1 MIPQSFIQ
9 DLLSRVDIVDVV
21 DSAVKLRKAGA
32 NYSACCPF
40 HSEKTPSFT
49 VSPTKQFYHCFGCGA
64 HGTVISFMME
74 FHGLGFIDAVK
85 ELAQRVG
92 MTVPEPEHGAR
103 RAPEDG
109 GRPGLTDLLARAAR
123 WYKDQLR
130 NSETAIR
137 YLKGRGVS
145 GEIAARFGLGYAPEG
160 WQGLAAV
167 FPDYADNAL
176 VECGLVIRND
186 EGRRYD
192 RFRDR
197 VMFPIV
203 NSRGDIVGFGGR
215 VLGQGEP
222 KYLNSPETPVFEKGR
237 ELYGL
242 FQARQGIRAAGQVL
256 VVEGYMDVVAL
267 AQHGVGYAVATLGT
281 ATTPFHVQRLLRLAD
296 HVVFAFDGDRAGR
309 KAAWR
314 ALEVCLPVLADGKQ
328 VGFLFLPE
336 EDDPDSYVRAHGAEA
351 FEALVADAEPLSA
364 YLLRELKAGVDMNT
378 AEGRASFLKQ
388 AGELVAQV
396 VAPNLSLA
404 MRDAVARAAGLSL
417 AEIPGA
423 PPPRQDRPGWLGRP
437 KPLRQN
443 RAPTHHLRERTL
455 LRALVAR
462 PDLAGHCAEALEL
475 AGNPESWATVSE
487 LVHGIRDDT
496 LGRST
501 AALLQHLEDTG
512 RGELA
517 GSLQAEL
524 LERGDDYDF
533 AADLDNLLARLR
545 REVDDERS
553 RSALAGVSSPSE
565 LSDAARAVLQTGRP
579 GTHS

>member
-21 DSAVKLRKAGA
+21 DAAVKLRKAGA

-64 HGTVISFMME
+64 HGTAIGFVME
-74 FHGLGFIDAVK
+74 YHGLGFVEAVK
-85 ELAQRVG
+85 ELAQRAG
-92 MTVPEPEHGAR
+92 MTVPEPERAAR
-103 RAPEDG
+103 QSHPEAG
-109 GRPGLTDLLARAAR
+109 HSGLTDHLAQAAR

-130 NSETAIR
+130 SSERAIA
-137 YLKGRGVS
+137 YLKGRGLS
-145 GEIAARFGLGYAPEG
+145 GEIAARFGLGYAPDG
-160 WQGLAAV
+160 WQGLAGA
-167 FPDYADNAL
+167 FPDYNNEAL
-176 VECGLVIRND
+176 VECGLVVCSE

-197 VMFPIV
+197 VMFPIA
-203 NSRGDIVGFGGR
+203 NARGHIVGFGGR

-242 FQARQGIRAAGQVL
+242 FQARQAVRTAGRVL

-281 ATTPFHVQRLLRLAD
+281 ATTPAHVQRLLRLAD
-296 HVVFAFDGDRAGR
+296 QVVFAFDGDSAGR

-314 ALEVCLPVLADGKQ
+314 ALETCLPLLDDGKQ

-336 EDDPDSYVRAHGAEA
+336 EHDPDSYVRAHGAPA
-351 FEALVADAEPLSA
+351 FEALVVRAEPLSA
-364 YLLRELKAGVDMNT
+364 FLLREIRSAVDMNT

-388 AGELVAQV
+388 AGERVARI
-396 VAPNLSLA
+396 VAPNLALA
-404 MRDAVARAAGLSL
+404 LRDAVARAAGLPL
-417 AEIPGA
+417 AEIPGIGPAARAGGVWRPPAPASSGRA
-423 PPPRQDRPGWLGRP
+423 PPQQ
-437 KPLRQN
+437 LRS
-443 RAPTHHLRERTL
+443 RIA

-462 PDLAGHCAEALEL
+462 PDLADRCAEALDIL
-475 AGNPESWATVSE
+475 GNPDSWAAVSD
-487 LVHGIRDDT
+487 LVRGLCDGS
-496 LGRST
+496 LGRAT
-501 AALLQHLEDTG
+501 AALLQHLEDG
-512 RGELA
+512 GQGELA
-517 GSLQAEL
+517 RSLQAEL

-533 AADLDNLLARLR
+533 AADLDNLLARLH
-545 REVDDERS
+545 REDAHARS

-565 LSDAARAVLQTGRP
+565 LTDAARAVLGAER
-579 GTHS
+579 GTPS

>member
-9 DLLSRVDIVDVV
+9 DLLSRVDIVDVI
-21 DSAVKLRKAGA
+21 DAAVKLRKAGA

-64 HGTVISFMME
+64 HGTAIGFVME
-74 FHGLGFIDAVK
+74 YHGLGFVEAVK
-85 ELAQRVG
+85 ELAQRAG
-92 MTVPEPEHGAR
+92 MVVPEAERGSR
-103 RAPEDG
+103 RHAPEASHAD
-109 GRPGLTDLLARAAR
+109 LTDLLSQAAR

-130 NSETAIR
+130 GSERAIG
-137 YLKGRGVS
+137 YLKGRGLS
-145 GEIAARFGLGYAPEG
+145 GEIAARFGLGYAPES
-160 WQGLAAV
+160 WQGLAGV
-167 FPDYADNAL
+167 FPNYSDDAL

-197 VMFPIV
+197 VMFPIA
-203 NSRGDIVGFGGR
+203 NARGHIVGFGGR

-242 FQARQGIRAAGQVL
+242 FQARQAIRAAGRVL

-281 ATTPFHVQRLLRLAD
+281 ATTPAHVQRLLRLAD
-296 HVVFAFDGDRAGR
+296 AVVFAFDGDSAGR

-314 ALEVCLPVLADGKQ
+314 ALETCLPLLDDGKQ

-336 EDDPDSYVRAHGAEA
+336 EHDPDSYVRAHGAAA
-351 FEALVADAEPLSA
+351 FEALVAQAEPLSA
-364 YLLRELKAGVDMNT
+364 CLLRELRAGVDMNT

-388 AGELVAQV
+388 AGERVAQI
-396 VAPNLSLA
+396 VAPNLALA
-404 MRDAVARAAGLSL
+404 LRDAVARAAGLSL
-417 AEIPGA
+417 AEVRAAAPAA
-423 PPPRQDRPGWLGRP
+423 PPGRSWREPPRAAPG
-437 KPLRQN
+437 
-443 RAPTHHLRERTL
+443 RAPTQQLRERIA

-462 PDLAGHCAEALEL
+462 PDLADRCGEALEL
-475 AGNPESWATVSE
+475 AGRTDSWATVSE
-487 LVHGIRDDT
+487 LVHGLRDGS
-496 LGRST
+496 LGHVT
-501 AALLQHLEDTG
+501 AALLQHLEDSG

-545 REVDDERS
+545 REDEQARS
-553 RSALAGVSSPSE
+553 RSALAGISSPSE
-565 LSDAARAVLQTGRP
+565 LSEAARAVLRSGRETP
-579 GTHS
+579 S